1 MRFVERLREASRRAD
16 SLVCVGLDV
25 DPSAIPAP
33 LRGVPEAVLQFNKA
47 IVEATADLVCAYK
60 PNLAF
65 YEALGPVGWEILA
78 KTLRYIPRGI
88 ITIADAK
95 RGDIGHTARAY
106 ARAVFEIYG
115 FDAVTVNPY
124 LGQDSIQPFL
134 DYTDRGVFVLCKTS
148 NPGANQF
155 QNLRVQA
162 NTPGESSG
170 RPLFEIVAEAV
181 VQWNTAGN
189 CGLVVGATYPS
200 ELASVR
206 RIASELPILIPGVG
220 AQGGDLEEAVR
231 CGVDAR
237 GEMILVNSSR
247 AILYASSGDDF
258 AHAARQATERL
269 REAINDARRR
279 LAAQ

>member
-1 MRFVERLREASRRAD
+1 MRFVEKLREASHRAD

-25 DPSAIPAP
+25 DPAVMPAS
-33 LRGVPEAVLQFNKA
+33 LQGVPEAVLQFNKA
-47 IVEATADLVCAYK
+47 IVDATADLVCAYK

-78 KTLRYIPRGI
+78 KTLRHIPRGV

-106 ARAVFEIYG
+106 ARAVFEVYG

-124 LGQDSIQPFL
+124 LGLDSVQPFL
-134 DYTDRGVFVLCKTS
+134 DYADRGVFVLCKTS
-148 NPGANQF
+148 NPGSNQF
-155 QNLRVQA
+155 QNLQVQA
-162 NTPGESSG
+162 NTLGERGG
-170 RPLFEIVAEAV
+170 RRLFEFVAETV
-181 VQWNTAGN
+181 VQWNAAGN

-206 RIASELPILIPGVG
+206 RIASELPILVPGVG

-237 GEMILVNSSR
+237 GELLLVNSSR

-258 AHAARQATERL
+258 AQAARRATERL
-269 REAINDARRR
+269 REAINDARRSR
-279 LAAQ
+279 AAQ